1 MIDFVM
7 FGSIF
12 GFLGKI
18 IWVKNYGKLLFK
30 IHSPNKRLQI
40 CFGCFQIK
48 LWRVFHSLDKLLKAL
63 SVCQLIFFLLGPR
76 TLYTNEYIVKFLDKL
91 SLGIDSNEDSSSLT
105 L

>member
-12 GFLGKI
+12 GFAGKL
-18 IWVKNYGKLLFK
+18 IWVKNKLLLK
-30 IHSPNKRLQI
+30 IHSTNKRLQI

-63 SVCQLIFFLLGPR
+63 SICQLIFFLLGTG
-76 TLYTNEYIVKFLDKL
+76 TLYTNEYTVKFLDRL